1 MKQILHFLERLSR
14 HNEREW
20 FNAHK
25 EEYVKARDRFTAL
38 TGQVLDGIR
47 RFDDRIGLLDPAACC
62 YRIYRDLRFSKDK
75 TPYKTHMGFYINPGG
90 KKSGYSGYY
99 FHVDGTGHHLL
110 AVGDIFFEPAVL
122 KILREDIE
130 MGGGDFRQI
139 LAAVDPRLH
148 LDREGALK
156 RVPNGFPAD
165 SPDAEYLK
173 LKSFCLVFEP
183 DEDFIRSPGLAG
195 RLVEIFRTTK
205 PFLDYLN
212 RAIAFSRDP
221 DADSL

>member
-1 MKQILHFLERLSR
+1 MKQVLRFLRSLSR
-14 HNEREW
+14 HNDREW

-25 EEYVKARDRFTAL
+25 ADYVKARDRFTAF
-38 TGQVLDGIR
+38 TGQLLEGIR
-47 RFDDRIGLLDPAACC
+47 SFDDTIGPLDPAACT
-62 YRIYRDLRFSKDK
+62 YRIYRNLRFSQDK
-75 TPYKTHMGFYINPGG
+75 TPYKTHMSCYINRGG

-99 FHVDGTGHHLL
+99 FQVDGAGRHML

-139 LAAVDPRLH
+139 LSHVDKRFS

-156 RVPNGFPAD
+156 RVPYGFPAD
-165 SPDAEYLK
+165 SPDAEYFK
-173 LKSFCLVFEP
+173 LKSFCLIFEP
-183 DEDFIRSPGLAG
+183 DTDFILAPGLAG
-195 RLVEIFRTTK
+195 QLTEIFRTAR

-212 RAIAFSRDP
+212 RAIEYSRDP
-221 DADSL
+221 DA